1 LSLEQLGV
9 YSRSYDA
16 GQYQMGKLGIVRFA
30 FFDLGKFIHTDED
43 RFVQR
48 ILSFHALRLPGGRPS
63 NAQRRSGVA
72 LAIRSVRQVPRE
84 KLKMLGLTGIL
95 GSFIP
100 AFLFCIAETKIDSSL
115 AGFLNALTPIM
126 TIVIGRIFFDVTVEA
141 KKITGVILAFSG
153 MFILFMAGAR
163 QHSEHIFYAS
173 FVLLATVCYALNVNI
188 ANTHLKEIGSTHIAA
203 ISFSLLIPPSLIVLG
218 LTGFF
223 QLNFTSDIL
232 VSAGASTLLGV
243 LGTAIASIVFYQLMK
258 KAGPVFASMVTYGI
272 PFIALGWGVAAG
284 ENIDLPQLAGLG
296 VILIGVYMTNK

>member
-1 LSLEQLGV
+1 MKIGLFNESSLSTL
-9 YSRSYDA
+9 SP
-16 GQYQMGKLGIVRFA
+16 YQVA
-30 FFDLGKFIHTDED
+30 
-43 RFVQR
+43 
-48 ILSFHALRLPGGRPS
+48 ALRMLSAGLVLLP
-63 NAQRRSGVA
+63 
-72 LAIRSVRQVPRE
+72 LAIRSVQQVPKE
-84 KLKMLGLTGIL
+84 KLQMLGLTGIL

-126 TIVIGRIFFDVTVEA
+126 TIVIGRVFFDVAVEM

-153 MFILFMAGAR
+153 MFILFMASAR

-188 ANTHLKEIGSTHIAA
+188 ANTHLKEISSTHIAA

-218 LTGFF
+218 VTGFF

-232 VSAGASTLLGV
+232 VSTGASTLLGV

-284 ENIDLPQLAGLG
+284 ENIHLPQLAGLG
-296 VILIGVYMTNK
+296 VILIGVYLANK

>member
-1 LSLEQLGV
+1 MMQANVRWGNWGLFALLSLIWGSSFILMKIGLFNESSL
-9 YSRSYDA
+9 STLSA
-16 GQYQMGKLGIVRFA
+16 YQVA
-30 FFDLGKFIHTDED
+30 
-43 RFVQR
+43 
-48 ILSFHALRLPGGRPS
+48 ALRMLSAGLVLLP
-63 NAQRRSGVA
+63 

-243 LGTAIASIVFYQLMK
+243 LGTAIASIIFYQLMK